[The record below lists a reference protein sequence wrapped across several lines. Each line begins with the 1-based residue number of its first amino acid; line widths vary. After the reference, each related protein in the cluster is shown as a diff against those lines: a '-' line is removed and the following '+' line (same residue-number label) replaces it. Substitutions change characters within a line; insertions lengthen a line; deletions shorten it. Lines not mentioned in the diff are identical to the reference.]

1 MGSFQEWANFSAGI
15 LHTMGEY
22 SGLLGNREE
31 VKDRDS
37 DTAEYTLMLVR
48 ARQHFDGA
56 PFLAKEL
63 WAALALEDVP
73 HCITA
78 GTERSAGASPIRRM
92 GRLLVKLKGQPFGE
106 EGLTVQEAGVKDHVG
121 LYRVETR
128 AERDA
133 IHRNLKSTE

>member
-1 MGSFQEWANFSAGI
+1 
-15 LHTMGEY
+15 
-22 SGLLGNREE
+22 
-31 VKDRDS
+31 
-37 DTAEYTLMLVR
+37 
-48 ARQHFDGA
+48 
-56 PFLAKEL
+56 
-63 WAALALEDVP
+63 
-73 HCITA
+73 
-78 GTERSAGASPIRRM
+78 M